1 MPRAH
6 LAAAMFSSLLVA
18 MVAGRPAEAQKSKG
32 GPKLLPT
39 AAYESLLGVYS
50 NESKPIPF
58 VTLAIPNGSNM
69 LGDEVLSKMRGR
81 ISIGEIS
88 YRGSGYFSV
97 PESGTYEFDSDLAEI
112 TINGRAMG
120 FERKAGTIE
129 LAKGVYSIQVY
140 ESNHGQPYL
149 ANCRLTIRQAGGAL
163 TLPIFNSG
171 KDIQRFLSTP
181 IAGSRTIVTHEFDPD
196 AAKLDIMLPKR

>member
-6 LAAAMFSSLLVA
+6 LAAALIVSLAIVLLLSNST
-18 MVAGRPAEAQKSKG
+18 EAQKAKG
-32 GPKLLPT
+32 GPKLVPT
-39 AAYESLLGVYS
+39 TAYESLLGVYS
-50 NESKPIPF
+50 NDSKPIPF
-58 VTLAIPNGSNM
+58 ITLAVPNGSNM
-69 LGDEVLSKMRGR
+69 LSDEVLGKMRGR
-81 ISIGEIS
+81 ISIGEIG

-97 PESGTYEFDSDLAEI
+97 PETGTYEFDSDLAEI

-120 FERKAGTIE
+120 FDRKPGTIE

-149 ANCRLTIRQAGGAL
+149 ASNRLTIRQAGGAL
-163 TLPIFNSG
+163 TLPVFNSG

-181 IAGSRTIVTHEFDPD
+181 IAGSRTIVTHEFDPEVT
-196 AAKLDIMLPKR
+196 KLDIKLPKR